1 VFEDLPNV
9 LLVEDDAEDRLEIR
23 LQMEVMG
30 FVVFDTPSLTEAREL
45 FDQRDYSLVILHV
58 GHAQLESLQVCRAI
72 RADSTVPIIMLTDR
86 DEVVDEEMVLAAGAD
101 DYVTKPIIPRILT
114 SRVTQQI
121 KRGETQRAPR
131 ANILS
136 WGELEMDLSQ
146 HRFRV
151 AGKEVMLTNTEYQF
165 MQLLMANPKRV
176 FTRAQIVDAISA
188 FRGSASDHVVDNHA
202 SRLRKKIREVGGP
215 NVIEVVRSV
224 GFRLAGTDVVAE

>member
-1 VFEDLPNV
+1 V

-202 SRLRKKIREVGGP
+202 SRLRKKIKEVGGP

>member
-1 VFEDLPNV
+1 V

-30 FVVFDTPSLTEAREL
+30 FVVYDTPSLTEAREL

-121 KRGETQRAPR
+121 KRGQTQRAPR

-202 SRLRKKIREVGGP
+202 SRLRKKIKEVGGP

-224 GFRLAGTDVVAE
+224 GFRLAGTGVVVE

>member
-1 VFEDLPNV
+1 M

-30 FVVFDTPSLTEAREL
+30 FVVYDTPSLTEAREL

-86 DEVVDEEMVLAAGAD
+86 DEVVDEEMVLAAGSD

-202 SRLRKKIREVGGP
+202 SRLRKKIKEVGGP

-224 GFRLAGTDVVAE
+224 GFRLAGTDVVVE

>member
-1 VFEDLPNV
+1 M

-30 FVVFDTPSLTEAREL
+30 FVVYDTPSLTEAREL

-202 SRLRKKIREVGGP
+202 SRLRKKIKEVGGP

>member
-1 VFEDLPNV
+1 M

-30 FVVFDTPSLTEAREL
+30 FVVYDTPSLTEAREL

-121 KRGETQRAPR
+121 KRGQTQRAPR

-202 SRLRKKIREVGGP
+202 SRLRKKIKEVGGP

>member
-30 FVVFDTPSLTEAREL
+30 FVVYDTPSLTEAREL

-86 DEVVDEEMVLAAGAD
+86 DEVVDEEMVLAAGSD

-202 SRLRKKIREVGGP
+202 SRLRKKIKEVGGP

-224 GFRLAGTDVVAE
+224 GFRLAGTGVVVE

>member
-1 VFEDLPNV
+1 V

-30 FVVFDTPSLTEAREL
+30 FVVYDTPSLTEAREL

-202 SRLRKKIREVGGP
+202 SRLRKKIKEVGGP